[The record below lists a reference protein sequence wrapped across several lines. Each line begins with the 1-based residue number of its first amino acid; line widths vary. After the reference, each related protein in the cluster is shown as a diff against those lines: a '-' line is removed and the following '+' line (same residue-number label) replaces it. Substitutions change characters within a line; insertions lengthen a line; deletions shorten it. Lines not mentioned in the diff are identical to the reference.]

1 MTSTGVHGT
10 GIWKVGDVTVQ
21 RVVEALRHLPAES
34 MFPESSMETI
44 LEHRE
49 WLYPEFIDE
58 NNELIMTIGSILIN
72 DGGTKIIV
80 DTGMGNVV
88 PEAMA
93 GIEVPG
99 SQYLDDLAA
108 AGFEPES
115 VDVVICTHLHV
126 DHVGWNVR
134 KEGDRFV
141 PTFPNAR
148 YLFTSEAMTAWR
160 DQVASEVASDGIP
173 ESVQV
178 VFDAG
183 LVDEV
188 ELSHLVSE
196 HVRLESAPGHT
207 RGHVAV
213 LVEALGKRALI
224 TGDLSHHPIQWA
236 VPEWSQIS
244 DVSAMQ
250 STATR
255 KSILDKYAGTDV
267 AIIGTHYAGP
277 LIGRLEKV
285 GGVGRFT
292 SSAPVH
298 GVGWA

>member
-1 MTSTGVHGT
+1 MTNAGTHGT
-10 GIWKVGDVTVQ
+10 DIWNIGDVTVQ
-21 RVVEALRHLPAES
+21 RVIEAMRHLPAES
-34 MFPESSMETI
+34 MFPESSMEI
-44 LEHRE
+44 LHEHRD

-58 NNELIMTIGSILIN
+58 NNQLIMTIGSILIN
-72 DGGTKIIV
+72 DGGTKIVV

-108 AGFEPES
+108 AGFDAES
-115 VDVVICTHLHV
+115 VNFVICTHLHV

-134 KEGDRFV
+134 KEGDLFV

-148 YLFTSEAMTAWR
+148 YIFTSEAMTAWR
-160 DQVASEVASDGIP
+160 EQVPSEAASDGIP

-178 VFDAG
+178 VLDAG
-183 LVDEV
+183 LVNEV
-188 ELSHLVSE
+188 ETNHLVSE

-213 LVEALGKRALI
+213 LVEALGKQAFI

-244 DVSAMQ
+244 DVSAAQ
-250 STATR
+250 SIATR
-255 KSILDKYAGTDV
+255 KSILDRYADTDV

-277 LIGRLEKV
+277 MIGRLEKV
-285 GGVGRFT
+285 DGVGRFT
-292 SSAPVH
+292 S
-298 GVGWA
+298 